1 MGQGTKDELTLQ
13 NKTQES
19 AKCFL
24 EFLTKY
30 YAVYMESE
38 TLWGLEGRKQKLK
51 NIMVLEEYNKISTIW
66 SP

>member
-38 TLWGLEGRKQKLK
+38 TL
-51 NIMVLEEYNKISTIW
+51 
-66 SP
+66 